1 MERSLILRQLMI
13 DRDMKVSDI
22 SKQSGIAYSTI
33 KSIFEKGTEKPA
45 MLTYARYVLL

>member
-1 MERSLILRQLMI
+1 MEVIQVERSLILRQLMI

-33 KSIFEKGTEKPA
+33 KSIFEKGTEKA
-45 MLTYARYVLL
+45 S